1 MMKII
6 YRGLVLALTVI
17 MLLSVTCPVAALAE
31 MGVSDNSD
39 TTETT
44 ESLETAVETKPIVEE
59 PSTGKEEI
67 IQEENPSGAGLEEI
81 IEVDN
86 NLELVPEAKAEE
98 SVEQEIIKTELPAGS
113 TGPASNSTDN
123 SNTQQKQEKT
133 EAGIQAAGGTAEKA
147 AAPSI
152 STGNLSAADG
162 SNKSTRTK
170 TNAELF
176 IDAKGS
182 DEAGNGSFEAPFAT
196 LEAAL
201 NAAKGMGVDAELC
214 LLSNLSVTS
223 AVQILGMNVYL
234 TSNEGACTITRDDA
248 FDLGEG
254 GINTAMFAIGSPA
267 EDSPGGQLILEHVV
281 LNEKG
286 MKTEPVQDGMISVYS
301 GGKLILGE
309 EAALL
314 NYGGE
319 SAVYACAGSEVS
331 VSATGWI
338 LNDMPFEEDGT
349 VAIREEEGSTVIREA
364 GCIVLSHGQTWEE
377 VYSQIKEENGE
388 DDQFGETNGLLP
400 ATGNPNA
407 GNKDENILDIEED
420 ADSANDGDG
429 EGVDRK
435 AENADEEFGNK
446 TAGADTDGENKKE
459 TGSGPTLET
468 KPILKVQKNS
478 SEKANISSIELSK
491 VVFDAPDSISR
502 DDDHDHETPLLTENT
517 SKIGYLVQYQFVFTP
532 GSLVREIIGNVDS
545 ANSVSLNLAVS
556 LDGRLY
562 PEIKVVDGVK
572 IINFVPGEGVTVESA
587 SYQGNDI
594 IVVIKTNDVEA
605 LINSGSLS
613 LSLNTIFPYDS
624 FPVSDM
630 ITDDNKMIISS
641 AKAES
646 IAVNDGEAHS
656 LDNLNVTAET
666 ELLKDNY
673 ATLIYDPNKGTGG
686 PGTKRFSEAQEN
698 YLLDQINA
706 PSHTDVGIA
715 NETYHVVFYSW
726 TKTPD
731 TNIYTSGDDPLPPI
745 VSSISIDLGE
755 EVTVYAVYSYDK
767 NNDGIP
773 DARQRFVTLSY
784 DADGGI
790 GAPDAETKLLLG
802 TKETFKIPSTE
813 PSKKYF
819 IFKGWNDNPGTTI
832 GKYRYNNTSSQENEI
847 RIGEDTTIYAAWE
860 ETPVYTLYFNGNG
873 GSNVPAAQSARS
885 DNGVA
890 EMTITRQIPTRSG
903 RTFVGWS
910 VQRYGTAAFDPGE
923 DVRLTGGDVTLF
935 AVWERNGSSSGRAP
949 KTGDESNVPLY
960 VVLAV
965 GSAAAAYGII
975 HVLKKRRK

>member
-17 MLLSVTCPVAALAE
+17 MLLSVICPVAALAE

-44 ESLETAVETKPIVEE
+44 ESLETAVETKPIVEK
-59 PSTGKEEI
+59 PSTGREKI

-86 NLELVPEAKAEE
+86 NLEPVPEAKAEE

-182 DEAGNGSFEAPFAT
+182 DETGNGSFEAPFAT

-364 GCIVLSHGQTWEE
+364 GCIVLSHGEVWEA
-377 VYSQIKEENGE
+377 KLN
-388 DDQFGETNGLLP
+388 
-400 ATGNPNA
+400 
-407 GNKDENILDIEED
+407 EED
-420 ADSANDGDG
+420 EQSGVVEGAKERDSTENNSNDLTV
-429 EGVDRK
+429 ES
-435 AENADEEFGNK
+435 NK
-446 TAGADTDGENKKE
+446 M
-459 TGSGPTLET
+459 L
-468 KPILKVQKNS
+468 
-478 SEKANISSIELSK
+478 
-491 VVFDAPDSISR
+491 SR
-502 DDDHDHETPLLTENT
+502 DDDELKKENSINQEEKPQTEQLESKGDGDLSAEETLKPGIIQKKSLAVNRSAVQAASPLGFKLDAPPTIANDDNHANSILSTPGNVE
-517 SKIGYLVQYQFVFTP
+517 GYLVPYTISFNA
-532 GSLVREIIGNVDS
+532 GSL
-545 ANSVSLNLAVS
+545 
-556 LDGRLY
+556 LDGISAITTEAIEKVTINLSFTFDNRLY
-562 PEIKVVDGVK
+562 PEMKVVGTDKVISFETNFSAKKSRSTYDESIHTIEIEIDIDDMDSLNQILSLKLNTVLPTASFPASITTENNKLNSNAEVKSIIFAYQGGSSPSSISGVK
-572 IINFVPGEGVTVESA
+572 A
-587 SYQGNDI
+587 S
-594 IVVIKTNDVEA
+594 
-605 LINSGSLS
+605 
-613 LSLNTIFPYDS
+613 
-624 FPVSDM
+624 
-630 ITDDNKMIISS
+630 
-641 AKAES
+641 
-646 IAVNDGEAHS
+646 
-656 LDNLNVTAET
+656 AET
-666 ELLKDNY
+666 ELLDNY
-673 ATLIYDPNKGTGG
+673 ATLTYVPNGGEGG
-686 PGTKRFSEAQEN
+686 PGTRKLAPQEK
-698 YLLDQINA
+698 YVLDMINV
-706 PSHTDVGIA
+706 PTHKSSFINGQEIK
-715 NETYHVVFYSW
+715 VVFCGWKTSPDSKIYSM
-726 TKTPD
+726 
-731 TNIYTSGDDPLPPI
+731 GDKEKLQGRKD
-745 VSSISIDLGE
+745 VVDLTAGE
-755 EVTVYAVYSYDK
+755 ETKVYAVYSYDE
-767 NNDGIP
+767 NNDGEPDVDQKFLILDFDANGGTGVPAQMIKVAVAEIAASFDIP
-773 DARQRFVTLSY
+773 EKEPTRKYYTFLGWSEDVDATEAEYKY
-784 DADGGI
+784 DAPKKADRDI
-790 GAPDAETKLLLG
+790 TITK
-802 TKETFKIPSTE
+802 
-813 PSKKYF
+813 
-819 IFKGWNDNPGTTI
+819 
-832 GKYRYNNTSSQENEI
+832 
-847 RIGEDTTIYAAWE
+847 DTVLYAVWE
-860 ETPVYTLYFNGNG
+860 ENPVYTLYFNGNG
-873 GSNVPAAQSARS
+873 GTNVPAAQSARS

-965 GSAAAAYGII
+965 GSAVAAYGII